1 MKYFRSGLY
10 TFIIGYITI
19 DIVVILIHCNS
30 KTPLGYNIFNELLQ
44 GFVLIVAIIIGPLIL
59 FFMKRNSKY
68 LYDKTKLKVIFR
80 FLNNILKIYLSIIIS
95 FICLSAHCVINFYRL
110 KHNDYMLVNAINSSI
125 ISNSSTM

>member
-19 DIVVILIHCNS
+19 DMVVILTHCNK
-30 KTPLGYNIFNELLQ
+30 KTPWGYNVFNEVLQ

-59 FFMKRNSKY
+59 FLMKRNSKY
-68 LYDKTKLKVIFR
+68 LYDKTKLKVR
-80 FLNNILKIYLSIIIS
+80 FCLLNNILKIYLSIIIS
-95 FICLSAHCVINFYRL
+95 VICLSAHCVINFYRL

-125 ISNSSTM
+125 MNNSSTV